1 MVSEADFQPI
11 TTITMTDQVEERLR
25 DYFKQKGLKVGDS
38 IPKEIELVEALG
50 VSRSVLREALSR
62 LKMLGMIDV
71 RKRRGTVLA
80 QPDLFSG
87 MERVMQPHL
96 MTDETMRHLFE
107 IRLMLEV
114 GLGDFLLTRI
124 QPADFDRLEQ
134 ILEREK
140 LAQSRADQIQIDI
153 DFHSYLYEITGNQS
167 LIRLK
172 QMLLPLF
179 NYIIDVKAHSD
190 KVLTP
195 TTVSHADLVSVL
207 RTGDANAFREA
218 MKAHFEPHY
227 RLIS

>member
-1 MVSEADFQPI
+1 MISEADFQPI

-25 DYFKQKGLKVGDS
+25 DYFKQKGLKVGDP

-114 GLGDFLLTRI
+114 GLGDFLLARI
-124 QPADFDRLEQ
+124 QPADFERLEAIIESEQ
-134 ILEREK
+134 RTE
-140 LAQSRADQIQIDI
+140 SRAERIQADVE
-153 DFHSYLYEITGNQS
+153 FHSCLYEITGNQS

-179 NYIIDVKAHSD
+179 NYIIDVKEHSD
-190 KVLTP
+190 KLLTP
-195 TTVSHADLVSVL
+195 ASVSHADLVDIL
-207 RTGDANAFREA
+207 RTGNANAFREA
-218 MKAHFEPHY
+218 MKQHFEPHY

>member
-1 MVSEADFQPI
+1 MITETDFQPI
-11 TTITMTDQVEERLR
+11 IPITMTDQVEERLR
-25 DYFKQKGLKVGDS
+25 DYFKQKGLKLGDP

-87 MERVMQPHL
+87 MERVMEPHL
-96 MTDETMRHLFE
+96 MTDETMRQLFE
-107 IRLMLEV
+107 LRLMLEV
-114 GLGDFLLTRI
+114 GLGDFLLARIKPTDFEQLNLIIERERQADSRAERI
-124 QPADFDRLEQ
+124 QA
-134 ILEREK
+134 
-140 LAQSRADQIQIDI
+140 DI
-153 DFHSYLYEITGNQS
+153 DFHSYLYEVTGNSS

-179 NYIIDVKAHSD
+179 NYIIDLKEQSD
-190 KVLTP
+190 KLLQP
-195 TTVSHADLVSVL
+195 SPVSHADLVAIL
-207 RTGDANAFREA
+207 RIGNANTFREA

>member
-1 MVSEADFQPI
+1 MITEADFAPI
-11 TTITMTDQVEERLR
+11 TTITMTDQVEEQLR
-25 DYFKQKGLKVGDS
+25 GYFKDKGLKVGDAL
-38 IPKEIELVEALG
+38 PKEIELVEALG

-87 MERVMQPHL
+87 LERVMHPHL

-114 GLGDFLLTRI
+114 GLGDFLIPRL
-124 QPADFDRLEQ
+124 QPADFDRLTQIIEQ
-134 ILEREK
+134 EK
-140 LAQSRADQIQIDI
+140 QAESRADRVQADI
-153 DFHSYLYEITGNQS
+153 DFHSYLYEITGNHS

-179 NYIIDVKAHSD
+179 NYIIDLKANTD
-190 KVLTP
+190 KPLKP
-195 TTVSHADLVSVL
+195 ASVSHADLVAVL

-227 RLIS
+227 KLIA